1 MTGGY
6 ALSALS
12 AISALSALSALLD
25 LVSKRVVMAH
35 LIVEDVMILEM
46 TDSTLIVTNPV
57 DCAHCAHFSISNQ
70 DVIIVNKELILAK
83 EIAKME
89 LLNVI
94 SVVNKESKDV
104 QISKTLIHFN

>member
-6 ALSALS
+6 ALSVLS
-12 AISALSALSALLD
+12 AISALSALSALSD
-25 LVSKRVVMAH
+25 LVRVALFVMEV

-57 DCAHCAHFSISNQ
+57 DCALCAHFSISNQ

-94 SVVNKESKDV
+94 SVVNKESKYRFKLV
-104 QISKTLIHFN
+104 IH

>member
-1 MTGGY
+1 ME
-6 ALSALS
+6 
-12 AISALSALSALLD
+12 
-25 LVSKRVVMAH
+25 V
-35 LIVEDVMILEM
+35 LIVKDVMILEM

-70 DVIIVNKELILAK
+70 DVIIVNKELIHAQ

-94 SVVNKESKDV
+94 SVVNKISKYV
-104 QISKTLIHFN
+104 RISKTLKYGFFLEVTSEIAFFRGDFL

>member
-1 MTGGY
+1 ME
-6 ALSALS
+6 
-12 AISALSALSALLD
+12 
-25 LVSKRVVMAH
+25 V

-46 TDSTLIVTNPV
+46 TDSTLIATNPA
-57 DCAHCAHFSISNQ
+57 DCAHFAHFSISNP

-94 SVVNKESKDV
+94 SVVNKNSKHV
-104 QISKTLIHFN
+104 QISKTLKAVQDTNSSA

>member
-6 ALSALS
+6 ALSVLS
-12 AISALSALSALLD
+12 AISALSALSALSD
-25 LVSKRVVMAH
+25 LVRVALFVMEV
-35 LIVEDVMILEM
+35 LIVKDVMILEM

-57 DCAHCAHFSISNQ
+57 GCAHCARFSTSNP
-70 DVIIVNKELILAK
+70 DVIIVNKELIHAQ

-94 SVVNKESKDV
+94 SVVNKESKYIFKLV
-104 QISKTLIHFN
+104 IHHE

>member
-1 MTGGY
+1 ME
-6 ALSALS
+6 
-12 AISALSALSALLD
+12 
-25 LVSKRVVMAH
+25 V

-46 TDSTLIVTNPV
+46 TDSTLIATNPA
-57 DCAHCAHFSISNQ
+57 DCAHFAHFSISNP

-94 SVVNKESKDV
+94 SVVNKNSKHV
-104 QISKTLIHFN
+104 QINKTLKAVQDTNSSA